1 MEKRIYYYLITLTS
15 LIVIITALVMTLL
28 FHDFYMRSL
37 SNQITFISFMAMFL
51 PAVVGILVILL
62 VFMYI
67 FSSRLTS
74 SILKPLHNATKNIE
88 SILSDEDV
96 EYESSYEELEP
107 FIRTIQYQKKEIEK
121 SIMKL
126 KEAEKYRREFTA
138 NVSHELKT
146 PLTSIN
152 GYAEMIGEGIANEED
167 TVRFAKIIQKEGARL
182 LDLIDSIIVLSRLE
196 ELEEDKT
203 NMLMEPLNLFDLSKS
218 VYGRFEHIA
227 EEKMINIA
235 ISGENVVINGNR
247 RMLEDLIS
255 NLIDNSIKYNKPNG
269 KVNISI
275 NKSEKAAIFR
285 ISDTGIGIPMED
297 QDRIL
302 ERFYRVDKSRSKRIT
317 GSGIGLSIVKHVV
330 EYHNGKIDI
339 KSKIDKGTKFEI
351 SFPLK

>member
-37 SNQITFISFMAMFL
+37 SKQLTFISFMAMFL

-203 NMLMEPLNLFDLSKS
+203 NMSMEPLNLFDLSKS

-227 EEKMINIA
+227 KEKMINIA